1 MSTII
6 SRTHPNATRDMKRR
20 LKQLAKKA
28 AYIGLPDSSDGE
40 LLMRGAVHN
49 FGSPSQGIPAR
60 PWLKEGVA
68 EGVSKYQR
76 FADANVIKVMLGEMD
91 GNTYHSTL
99 GELGKAEVQKYI
111 RNGDFA
117 PLAAATIERKGS
129 SKPLIDTGQMRNA
142 ITYEVK

>member
-1 MSTII
+1 MSITII
-6 SRTHPNATRDMKRR
+6 HSHPNATADMKKR
-20 LKQLAKKA
+20 LKKLAKKA
-28 AYIGLPDSSDGE
+28 AYIGLPESSNGD
-40 LLMRGAVHN
+40 LLMRGAHHN
-49 FGSPSQGIPAR
+49 FGSPSRGIPAR

-68 EGVSKYQR
+68 EGISKYQQ

-91 GNTYHSTL
+91 GAVYHNTL

-111 RNGDFA
+111 RNGDFV

-129 SKPLIDTGQMRNA
+129 SKPLIDTGQMRNV

>member
-1 MSTII
+1 MSITII
-6 SRTHPNATRDMKRR
+6 HSHPNATADMKKR
-20 LKQLAKKA
+20 LKKLAKKA
-28 AYIGLPDSSDGE
+28 AYIGLPESTNGD

-60 PWLKEGVA
+60 PWLKEGA
-68 EGVSKYQR
+68 QEGTEKYKNFAASNVSKVALGNMTPESYHSL
-76 FADANVIKVMLGEMD
+76 LGEIA
-91 GNTYHSTL
+91 
-99 GELGKAEVQKYI
+99 KAEVQKYI

-117 PLAAATIERKGS
+117 PLAPATIAAKGS